1 MKLDT
6 QLLADVSAFLN
17 IEADM
22 LDNKEYNQWLDLWL
36 ESGLYIVPVDHTLT
50 DYANSLNVAYDDHE
64 MRQLRVE
71 RLTSGE
77 AVSTQ
82 LSEKTVRT
90 LSRFRV
96 LDDIDGVVRVRC
108 AYCLFENNKTG
119 LRTYPANLQF
129 KLVRDGGSFKIVEKI
144 VKVMKSSQHLTT
156 VNYIF

>member
-22 LDNKEYNQWLDLWL
+22 LDNKEYNQWLDLWV
-36 ESGLYIVPVDHTLT
+36 ESGLYIVPVDHSLT
-50 DYANSLNVAYDDHE
+50 DYKNTLNVAYDDHA
-64 MRQLRVE
+64 MRQLRIE

-77 AVSTQ
+77 AISTQ

-90 LSRFRV
+90 LSRFRII
-96 LDDIDGVVRVRC
+96 DDIDGVVRVRC
-108 AYCLFENNKTG
+108 AYCLFENNKNG

-129 KLVRDGGSFKIVEKI
+129 KLVRDGSSFKIVEKI

>member
-17 IEADM
+17 LEADM
-22 LDNKEYNQWLDLWL
+22 LDNKEYNQWLDLWV
-36 ESGLYIVPVDHTLT
+36 ESGLYIVPVDHTHT
-50 DYANSLNVAYDDHE
+50 DYANNLNVAYDDHE
-64 MRQLRVE
+64 MRQLRIE

-82 LSEKTVRT
+82 LSDKTVRT
-90 LSRFRV
+90 LSRFRI

-108 AYCLFENNKTG
+108 AYCLFENNKNG

-129 KLVRDGGSFKIVEKI
+129 KLVRDGSSFKMAEKVVNI
-144 VKVMKSSQHLTT
+144 MQSSKHLTT